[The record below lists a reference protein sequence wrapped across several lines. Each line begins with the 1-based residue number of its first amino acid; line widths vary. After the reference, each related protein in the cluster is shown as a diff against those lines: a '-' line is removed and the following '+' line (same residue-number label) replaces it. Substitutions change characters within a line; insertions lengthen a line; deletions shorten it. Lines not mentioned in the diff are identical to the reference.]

1 MTNSERGHRLRV
13 FRALQQFMDAHHRS
27 PTIKECAR
35 SAGLTYYTAR
45 KHMVALDGAKG
56 LPYPVEFSK
65 SFGRYVD
72 RQTNGTPA
80 MQYANRRGGDGG
92 RGRLDPYTASVDKL
106 MGAS

>member
-13 FRALQQFMDAHHRS
+13 FRALQQFMQAHHRS

-45 KHMVALDGAKG
+45 KHMVALNGAKG
-56 LPYPVEFSK
+56 LPYPVEASL
-65 SFGRYVD
+65 SFGKHIE
-72 RQTNGTPA
+72 RQTDGHSA
-80 MQYANRRGGDGG
+80 MQYANRRGGHGGDGG
-92 RGRLDPYTASVDKL
+92 FDPYTAAIDKL